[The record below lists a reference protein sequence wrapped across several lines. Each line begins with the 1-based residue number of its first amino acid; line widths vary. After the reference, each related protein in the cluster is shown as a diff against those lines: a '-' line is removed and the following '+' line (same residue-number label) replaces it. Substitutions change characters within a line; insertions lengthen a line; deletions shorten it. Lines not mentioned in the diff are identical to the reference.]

1 MTPAPLSHAPLSR
14 DRLDRFARHIVLPE
28 VGGAGQ
34 ARLVASHV
42 VLVGLGGIGAPALQ
56 YLAGAGIGRFTLI
69 DDDVIEASNLQRQ
82 TIFTTADIG
91 RPKAQAAADWLARFD
106 PVLEASVHCTRIGRD
121 NAEALVAGA
130 DLVLDGSDN
139 FATRLAVSDACVA
152 AGVPL
157 TSAALGRFQG
167 QVANFAGHRP
177 GHACYRCF
185 VGDAFDA
192 QDCDTCASQGVLGAM
207 VGMVGTFGAM
217 AALRVLL
224 EGVSSL
230 GDPQWGQLHVLDGL
244 KPGLRT
250 MRIARDPGCSGH

>member
-1 MTPAPLSHAPLSR
+1 
-14 DRLDRFARHIVLPE
+14 
-28 VGGAGQ
+28 
-34 ARLVASHV
+34 
-42 VLVGLGGIGAPALQ
+42 
-56 YLAGAGIGRFTLI
+56 
-69 DDDVIEASNLQRQ
+69 VIEASNLQRQ

-121 NAEALVAGA
+121 NAGALVAGA